1 MVCQSSDGRTLIFNT
16 AQLQPKTS
24 RSTQGVGVMSL
35 KPKRSVVSCVP
46 LGETAIVNTA
56 RYRVKTLP
64 AAGALLRPE
73 DRAEQ
78 QLSLLDE

>member
-1 MVCQSSDGRTLIFNT
+1 M
-16 AQLQPKTS
+16 
-24 RSTQGVGVMSL
+24 
-35 KPKRSVVSCVP
+35 P
-46 LGETAIVNTA
+46 LAETAIVNTA

-78 QLSLLDE
+78 QLSLLEE